1 MAMVYYRAYGFLEVT
16 RGDGGK
22 AAQKFYTVA
31 YGGNMGAN
39 MTSVRKCFDAIYGDG
54 AFSKVYPLGVKEYG
68 TPSYSWSIQ
77 VPRAAF
83 ERTVDITL

>member
-1 MAMVYYRAYGFLEVT
+1 MTRYYKAYGFLEVT
-16 RGDGGK
+16 RGDEGK
-22 AAQKFYTVA
+22 ASQKFYTVA

-39 MTSVRKCFDAIYGDG
+39 MASVRECFDSLYGKG
-54 AFSKVYPLGVKEYG
+54 LFSKVYPLGVKERGSPDYA
-68 TPSYSWSIQ
+68 WSIR